1 MPAQPVLLLLISPVS
16 PFPLAFNLR
25 PMESPTFSGI
35 ISALINLF
43 IELDVADLIPIEFR
57 DTIVQNAPLIGLR
70 RLIEQLR
77 IRLIS
82 SLKFKNRRLIELN
95 F

>member
-1 MPAQPVLLLLISPVS
+1 MRVLV
-16 PFPLAFNLR
+16 
-25 PMESPTFSGI
+25 
-35 ISALINLF
+35 NLF
-43 IELDVADLIPIEFR
+43 IELVVADLIPTEFR
-57 DTIVQNAPLIGLR
+57 DTIVQNTPLIGLR

-82 SLKFKNRRLIELN
+82 SLKFKSRQLIELN